1 MSESSKVVDVQYG
14 RKLVSTGS
22 YDLPDGV
29 TSFFVLVSHREL
41 DGLVG
46 RLMQIC
52 DLTGDIQ
59 QRKALKDEIKHR
71 CRDWLDGIY
80 EESGYDKWT
89 GVKPGAKVIEDK
101 K

>member
-1 MSESSKVVDVQYG
+1 MNDSLEGVKIPYG

-22 YDLPDGV
+22 GDLPDGV
-29 TSFFVLVSHREL
+29 TSVFVLVSHREL

-52 DLTGDIQ
+52 DLTGDVQ

-71 CRDWLDGIY
+71 CRNWLDDIY

-89 GVKPGAKVIEDK
+89 GIKPGAKVIEDK
-101 K
+101 